1 MAITRNAKKAERA
14 SQNKRVYNI
23 RRKVI
28 LHDAV
33 KSFRTEVG
41 KGNVKEAEALLPSVF
56 KAIDKSAKRGVI
68 KGNTADRKKSRLVAS
83 LKKVGAK

>member
-1 MAITRNAKKAERA
+1 MAITKNAKKAERA

-23 RRKVI
+23 RKKVI

-41 KGNVKEAEALLPSVF
+41 KGNTKEAEALLPAVF
-56 KAIDKSAKRGVI
+56 KALDKSAKKGVI
-68 KGNTADRKKSRLVAS
+68 KDNTADRRKSRLVAS
-83 LKKVGAK
+83 LRKIGK

>member
-1 MAITRNAKKAERA
+1 MAITKNAKKAERA

-23 RRKVI
+23 RKKVI

-41 KGNVKEAEALLPSVF
+41 KGNAKEAEALLPSVF
-56 KAIDKSAKRGVI
+56 KALDKSAKKGVI
-68 KGNTADRKKSRLVAS
+68 KDNTADRRKSRLVAS
-83 LKKVGAK
+83 LRKVGK

>member
-1 MAITRNAKKAERA
+1 MAITKNAKKAERA
-14 SQNKRVYNI
+14 SQSKRVYNI
-23 RRKVI
+23 RKKVI

-56 KAIDKSAKRGVI
+56 KALDKSAKKGVI
-68 KGNTADRKKSRLVAS
+68 KDNTADRRKSRLVAS
-83 LKKVGAK
+83 LKKIRK